1 MIKTAGK
8 NGLWPLT
15 LLCLLFI
22 FTSRDLCSSTLAG
35 DPPQKKAEP
44 QVLQPKPLAPD
55 KVRELIDEKIKQIL
69 DNIDQ
74 DKIDQLVSERAQ
86 ESPLASPPEKQMG
99 APSSTN
105 LASSVVD
112 RPSFSELL
120 GLAFDNDLVALGD
133 GLTSISLDIFAF
145 LALAN
150 PAVLDQQKE
159 YRKYDFLRRFGASV
173 SLGGKGDS
181 FDRDGDGKKDEA
193 LKAEKL
199 TDIVTWEAR
208 YRLFGSRDRRDD
220 RNFSRYL
227 KALGLTH
234 AQLSEEMTKF
244 LRNYEEHWREHLPNG
259 TSYYS
264 EDKVKKTLSD
274 PMVEKELTE
283 IAKISKNMDDKF
295 EAVGKEIDKSPIV
308 TIVASGTSRDNKK
321 YGPNKLALG
330 LRGVWGW
337 GGWDNTFNFEW
348 SRFESLQ
355 ENPAGRAGREI
366 KFAYQA
372 STLWLKNSAI
382 CVEGITVAAGVAADF
397 YSNIPNALHDSIIKA
412 SVQLV
417 YPVTKSVSIPVSV
430 TWANHRDLLSK
441 EGIVRGNIG
450 FSVDFSQFQKKK
462 KSEKSE

>member
-1 MIKTAGK
+1 MIKTASK
-8 NGLWPLT
+8 NGLRPLA
-15 LLCLLFI
+15 LLCLLFML
-22 FTSRDLCSSTLAG
+22 TTRGLYSSTSF
-35 DPPQKKAEP
+35 DDQPHKKAES
-44 QVLQPKPLAPD
+44 QVSQPKRLTT
-55 KVRELIDEKIKQIL
+55 VELQRLIDEKIKQI
-69 DNIDQ
+69 Q
-74 DKIDQLVSERAQ
+74 EKLVSDRAQ
-86 ESPLASPPEKQMG
+86 ESPLASPSEKQLG

-105 LASSVVD
+105 LGSTVVD

-133 GLTSISLDIFAF
+133 GIASLSLDIFAF

-150 PAVLDQQKE
+150 PALLDQQSL
-159 YRKYDFLRRFGASV
+159 YGKYDFWRRFGASV
-173 SLGGKGDS
+173 SLGGKGNS

-208 YRLFGSRDRRDD
+208 YRFFGSRDRRDD

-227 KALGLTH
+227 KALGSDH
-234 AQLSEEMTKF
+234 VEGAQKMAAFFLKHMEEW
-244 LRNYEEHWREHLPNG
+244 YEQSPDG
-259 TSYYS
+259 QSYVS

-274 PMVEKELTE
+274 PDVETKLKE
-283 IAKISKNMDDKF
+283 IAIISRIMTDKF
-295 EAVGKEIDKSPIV
+295 EAVSKEIDKSPVV

-348 SRFESLQ
+348 SRIESLQ
-355 ENPAGRAGREI
+355 ENPAGSAGREI

-382 CVEGITVAAGVAADF
+382 CEEGITVAAGVAAEF
-397 YSNIPNALHDSIIKA
+397 YRNIPDALHNSIIKA

-417 YPVTKSVSIPVSV
+417 YPITKSVSIPVSV

-441 EGIVRGNIG
+441 EGFVRGNIG
-450 FSVDFSQFQKKK
+450 LSVDMSQFKKRV
-462 KSEKSE
+462 